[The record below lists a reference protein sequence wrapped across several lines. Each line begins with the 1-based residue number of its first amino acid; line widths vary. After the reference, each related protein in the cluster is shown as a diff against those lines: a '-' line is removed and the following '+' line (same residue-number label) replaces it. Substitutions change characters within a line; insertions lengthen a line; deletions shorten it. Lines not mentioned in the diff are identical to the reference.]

1 MSSASSLRRSTV
13 SRRHLMGTPAPVPRS
28 RSAERNIYVEDF
40 NERCHGDDVI
50 NPIDKRVNYLR
61 CDSDPLDSTGNDDEM
76 EHPLAQSPKND
87 EKKSNGGDNGY
98 DGHLHHGLPTL
109 PRFPIVE
116 TKNRNCWSE
125 PPAGTSFKV
134 RGENFLKDKKKIPS
148 GPYVFPARGVDLIL
162 TDAES
167 GPSVGIGSNPT
178 ILAGH
183 ARSEPTFIL
192 NFIFPWG
199 MLVNYY
205 EIPDLFLPFLREKYE
220 PPQSNIHIPSFSSL
234 APHERAIVRFLTG
247 SDEERDA
254 TLKLIPV
261 CIEGP
266 WVVRQMVSG
275 KPAIIG
281 KRLPI
286 KYNYHPADD
295 ARGLAACFEAD
306 LDIASSTDAM
316 GKKVVNVCRRY
327 MSAVTVDIGLVIE
340 GTSID
345 ELPEQMLGCVRL
357 HKLDAILAPTL
368 APL

>member
-1 MSSASSLRRSTV
+1 MSSASSLRRSSV

-28 RSAERNIYVEDF
+28 RSAERNIYEEDF
-40 NERCHGDDVI
+40 KEQHHGDDVI
-50 NPIDKRVNYLR
+50 HPDDKLVHYLR

-76 EHPLAQSPKND
+76 EFSPAQSPKND
-87 EKKSNGGDNGY
+87 GKITNCGDDGHG
-98 DGHLHHGLPTL
+98 GHLHHGLPTL

-125 PPAGTSFKV
+125 PPASTSFKV
-134 RGENFLKDKKKIPS
+134 RGLNFLKDKKKIPS

-162 TDAES
+162 TDDES
-167 GPSVGIGSNPT
+167 GPSVGIGANPT
-178 ILAGH
+178 VLAGH
-183 ARSEPTFIL
+183 ARSDPTFIL

-205 EIPDLFLPFLREKYE
+205 EIPEIYLPFLRDKYE
-220 PPQSNIHIPSFSSL
+220 SPQSNIHLPSMSSL

-254 TLKLIPV
+254 ALKLIPV

-286 KYNYHPADD
+286 KYTYHPADNV
-295 ARGLAACFEAD
+295 RGLAPCFEAD

-340 GTSID
+340 GTSIE

-368 APL
+368 APF